1 MHYVVSLLPVTI
13 FLFGLYLFDSFKLVR
28 KTLLLI
34 CLLWGVVSAGLAF
47 YINTAVAGGLAFEFD
62 HFSRYVSPLT
72 EELLKA
78 LILFFLVSRRK
89 IGFMVDGLIYGFAV
103 GTGFA
108 LAENMFYLWD
118 LNAHGNIAIWIIRG
132 FGTALMHGGA
142 TALFS
147 TLIMAGI
154 QRNKSFI
161 LSIWPGLLMAYG
173 VHSLFNH
180 FLVSPFLQTFLLL
193 LLLPV
198 IFTLVFRRSN
208 TLMQDWLE
216 IEFSSEV
223 DMLGMIK
230 KGRFRETKA
239 GDYLLSLKDYFE
251 PETIV
256 DLYAYIR
263 LYLELSIVSK
273 RNILLKENGYDVIM
287 EEETQQNLQEL
298 KQLRRMIGKAGEL
311 AIQPVVRMSYREL
324 WKLNQLE

>member
-1 MHYVVSLLPVTI
+1 MQYVVSLLPVTI

-34 CLLWGVVSAGLAF
+34 CLLWGAVSAGFAF
-47 YINTAVAGGLAFEFD
+47 YINTAVSGGLVFEFD
-62 HFSRYVSPLT
+62 YFSRYVSPLT

-89 IGFMVDGLIYGFAV
+89 IGFMVDGLVYGFAV

-147 TLIMAGI
+147 TMIMAGI

-161 LSIWPGLLMAYG
+161 VSVWPGLLMAYG

-180 FLVSPFLQTFLLL
+180 FLVSPLLQTFLLL

-223 DMLGMIK
+223 EMLSMIR
-230 KGRFRETKA
+230 KGRFRDTKA
-239 GDYLLSLKDYFE
+239 GAYLTSLKDYFE

-273 RNILLKENGYDVIM
+273 RNLLLKENGYDVIM
-287 EEETQQNLQEL
+287 EEETQQNLREL

-324 WKLNQLE
+324 WKLNQLG